1 MRILVVF
8 DPMVEPRRE
17 RELNVREVPLRTP
30 LVKHVQNKEFLGAE
44 KNG

>member
-1 MRILVVF
+1 MRMLDVF

-30 LVKHVQNKEFLGAE
+30 LAKHVQNNEILGGE
-44 KNG
+44 KHG